1 MLGLTVRWSLA
12 DAPEGVETALADYVA
27 DSSHARFT
35 GMAGLRFKTWRMVP
49 GEWFEGC
56 YVFATDE
63 ARAEFQ
69 ATFTDGAAEP
79 PPGSTR
85 ATVKDPRDRDGGDSE
100 EGREHG
106 PTIAE
111 TDARRPGNRG
121 GGQPF
126 VIASGR
132 ARTSSSCR

>member
-69 ATFTDGAAEP
+69 ATFTEGAAES
-79 PPGSTR
+79 PGSQIIGS
-85 ATVKDPRDRDGGDSE
+85 APVLIEPCDIVA
-100 EGREHG
+100 
-106 PTIAE
+106 IAE
-111 TDARRPGNRG
+111 GWEGFA
-121 GGQPF
+121 
-126 VIASGR
+126 ASPR
-132 ARTSSSCR
+132 C